1 MKLFLMMSMLRGRRG
16 RSICAYVFLCVLDR
30 NRYTVQRVR
39 ERLRVLKHA
48 QIISKYKSLNTA
60 SVLQMKRKSTG
71 GISLTV
77 LATLNVYLCLAKKVA
92 AVAHIIILFAQLS
105 INILVLGHTR

>member
-1 MKLFLMMSMLRGRRG
+1 M
-16 RSICAYVFLCVLDR
+16 
-30 NRYTVQRVR
+30 
-39 ERLRVLKHA
+39 
-48 QIISKYKSLNTA
+48 NTA

-77 LATLNVYLCLAKKVA
+77 LATLNVYLYLAKKVA

-105 INILVLGHTR
+105 IIILVLGHTR